1 MPNFE
6 QILGIRFFNGTASEA
21 VEHVNH
27 IRGYAVAPA
36 APALAN
42 IQRDAGYLR
51 ALSKADV
58 AIADSGFMVLLWRL
72 LRGRKLRRISG
83 LRYLQTLLDDSA
95 LRESGRTFLI
105 LPSAEAREKAVCWLC
120 SQGFDISERE
130 CYVAPIYPVGQAF
143 LPVEPINAG
152 KRERL
157 PYISDLPSSISDPAS
172 QASSPGIEDPK
183 LVSIIEQR
191 KPKHIIVGI
200 GGGKQEKLGLYLRE
214 HLSYGP
220 AIHCIG
226 AALAFLT
233 GDQKPIPMWADRIY
247 LGWFLRLARAP
258 RHYARRFSP
267 AFRLPGLIWRY
278 GGEVPVLSME
288 QGAGREKRLQDH

>member
-1 MPNFE
+1 MPKFE

-21 VEHVNH
+21 VAHVNH

-83 LRYLQTLLDDSA
+83 LRYLQTLLDNSA

-120 SQGFDISERE
+120 SQGFDISERD
-130 CYVAPIYPVGQAF
+130 CYIAPIYPVGQAF
-143 LPVEPINAG
+143 LPVETINAG

-183 LVSIIEQR
+183 LVSILESH

-200 GGGKQEKLGLYLRE
+200 GGGIQEKLGFYLRE
-214 HLSYGP
+214 HLSYRP
-220 AIHCIG
+220 AIHCVG
-226 AALAFLT
+226 AAIGFLT
-233 GDQKPIPMWADRIY
+233 GDQKPIPAWADRLY
-247 LGWFLRLARAP
+247 LGWLLRLVRQP
-258 RHYARRFSP
+258 TLYAKRFSR
-267 AFRLPGLIWRY
+267 AFGLPRMIWRY
-278 GGEVPVLSME
+278 GSEIPPL
-288 QGAGREKRLQDH
+288 KITK

>member
-1 MPNFE
+1 MPKFE

-42 IQRDAGYLR
+42 ILRDAGYLC

-83 LRYLQTLLDDSA
+83 LRYLQTLLDNSA
-95 LRESGRTFLI
+95 LRESGRTFFI
-105 LPSAEAREKAVCWLC
+105 LPSAKAREKAVCWLC
-120 SQGFDISERE
+120 SQGFDISERD
-130 CYVAPIYPVGQAF
+130 CYIAPIYPVGQAF
-143 LPVEPINAG
+143 LPAELISTG

-157 PYISDLPSSISDPAS
+157 PYISDLPSSISHPAS
-172 QASSPGIEDPK
+172 TAGSPGIEDPK
-183 LVSIIEQR
+183 LVSILESH
-191 KPKHIIVGI
+191 KPAHIIVGI
-200 GGGKQEKLGLYLRE
+200 GGGIQEKLGFYLRE
-214 HLSYGP
+214 HLSYRP

-258 RHYARRFSP
+258 HRYGRRFAP
-267 AFRLPGLIWRY
+267 AFRLPGMILRY
-278 GGEVPVLSME
+278 GKDLPPVRWNNAKCGSRNAE
-288 QGAGREKRLQDH
+288 

>member
-1 MPNFE
+1 MPKFE

-21 VEHVNH
+21 VEHVNQ

-83 LRYLQTLLDDSA
+83 LRYLQTLLDNSA

-105 LPSAEAREKAVCWLC
+105 LPSAEAREKAVCRLC
-120 SQGFDISERE
+120 SQGFDISERD
-130 CYVAPIYPVGQAF
+130 CYIAPIYPVGQAF

-157 PYISDLPSSISDPAS
+157 PYISDPAS

-183 LVSIIEQR
+183 LVSILESH

-200 GGGKQEKLGLYLRE
+200 GGGIQEKLGFYLRE
-214 HLSYGP
+214 HLSYRP
-220 AIHCIG
+220 AIHCVG
-226 AALAFLT
+226 AAIGFLT
-233 GDQKPIPMWADRIY
+233 GDQKPIPAWADRLY
-247 LGWFLRLARAP
+247 LGWLLRLVRQP
-258 RHYARRFSP
+258 TLYAKRFSR
-267 AFRLPGLIWRY
+267 AFGLPRMIWRY
-278 GGEVPVLSME
+278 GEEMPPL
-288 QGAGREKRLQDH
+288 KITK

>member
-1 MPNFE
+1 MPKFE

-21 VEHVNH
+21 VEHVNY

-42 IQRDAGYLR
+42 ILRDAGYLC

-83 LRYLQTLLDDSA
+83 LRYLQTLLDISA
-95 LRESGRTFLI
+95 LRESGRTFFI
-105 LPSAEAREKAVCWLC
+105 LPSVKAREKTVCWLC
-120 SQGFDISERE
+120 SQGFDISERD
-130 CYVAPIYPVGQAF
+130 CYIAPMYHDP
-143 LPVEPINAG
+143 
-152 KRERL
+152 
-157 PYISDLPSSISDPAS
+157 ISDPS
-172 QASSPGIEDPK
+172 
-183 LVSIIEQR
+183 LVELLNSR
-191 KPKHIIVGI
+191 RPAHVIVGI
-200 GGGKQEKLGLYLRE
+200 GGGIQEKLGFYLRE
-214 HLSYGP
+214 HLSYRP

-258 RHYARRFSP
+258 HRYARRFAP
-267 AFRLPGLIWRY
+267 AFRLPGMIWRY
-278 GGEVPVLSME
+278 G
-288 QGAGREKRLQDH
+288 REMPPLKITK